1 MLRVPQLL
9 LTRVIFVVRLSVPP
23 ASCLQLDA
31 CADFWRDWRPLC
43 LAYPAIHVFFVVLLF
58 FRGTLSAAS
67 TSSTTGRV
75 RVLMVGL
82 AAALCDPARDP
93 IADAQRGCESEQPD
107 IVGSGRQCVG
117 CLGRVQ

>member
-1 MLRVPQLL
+1 M
-9 LTRVIFVVRLSVPP
+9 
-23 ASCLQLDA
+23 
-31 CADFWRDWRPLC
+31 
-43 LAYPAIHVFFVVLLF
+43 LF
-58 FRGTLSAAS
+58 FLRGTLSAAI

-107 IVGSGRQCVG
+107 IVGSGRQCVESRACAVNVAHSSISAAMRQIMG
-117 CLGRVQ
+117 WLIEPFLHG